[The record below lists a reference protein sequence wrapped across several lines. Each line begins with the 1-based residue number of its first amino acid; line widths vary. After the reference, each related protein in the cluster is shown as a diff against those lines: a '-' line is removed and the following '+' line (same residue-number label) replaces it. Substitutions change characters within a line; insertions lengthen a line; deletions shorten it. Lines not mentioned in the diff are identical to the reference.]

1 MIDRIENTIDLEC
14 VIEAYYNF
22 KGHKTMFSCTTMD
35 RLLKRAL
42 KIGHPEMIFDILN
55 NHHYLMYY
63 PHTCVMNEILM
74 NLMCN
79 EKSDCL
85 KRFLVIVS
93 DRKLIQVDQQFLQ
106 ILKNEGKKLDSDAV

>member
-1 MIDRIENTIDLEC
+1 
-14 VIEAYYNF
+14 
-22 KGHKTMFSCTTMD
+22 
-35 RLLKRAL
+35 
-42 KIGHPEMIFDILN
+42 
-55 NHHYLMYY
+55 
-63 PHTCVMNEILM
+63 M